1 MPNMSQQSNIA
12 LYLSNK
18 SDKNYILDEILENRF
33 LNGLFDLS
41 VLKGVLYSSI
51 TIDKIIEEELQHDKI
66 LIQNEENKNLR
77 TMSSGQ
83 QRKALLNYLLAQNP
97 EFILLDDV
105 YSNIDKL
112 TQQEI
117 TGTINKLGNS
127 ILLIQILFRKRDLLD
142 SIDTIYFVDNQNNIS
157 HSESRETFTEKSRT
171 DESDKL
177 SFVLPQSY
185 SDNFIETELLVELN
199 NINVNYE
206 DKKVLHNL
214 NWTIKKGEFWQL
226 VGPNGSGK
234 STLVS
239 MISGDN
245 PKAYRQDITLFG
257 RKKGS
262 GESIWDIKSKIGY
275 FTPAMIHQFK
285 RSSTVEEMIISGIV
299 DSVGLYIQ
307 PTDIQKDI
315 AHEWMQV
322 LGLKDRKTLFQ
333 KISLGQQR
341 MVMVARAMVKHPAL
355 LILDEPTIELDDENT
370 LLFIDLIHAI
380 AREKDTAI
388 IYISHRDEDNL
399 NPNKIFELIK
409 TDNGYTGIG

>member
-1 MPNMSQQSNIA
+1 MSQQSNIA

-18 SDKNYILDEILENRF
+18 SDKNYILNEILENRF
-33 LNGLFDLS
+33 LNALVDLN

-51 TIDKIIEEELQHDKI
+51 TIDKIIEEEIQHDKI
-66 LIQNEENKNLR
+66 LIQSEDNKNLR

-83 QRKALLNYLLAQNP
+83 QRKALLKYLLAQNP

-105 YSNIDKL
+105 YSNIDKQ

-117 TGTINKLGNS
+117 TGTLNKLGNS
-127 ILLIQILFRKRDLLD
+127 ILLIQILFRRRDLLD

-157 HSESRETFTEKSRT
+157 HSESRKTFTEKHLI
-171 DESDKL
+171 DESDKR

-185 SDNFIETELLVELN
+185 SDNLIETELLVELN

-275 FTPAMIHQFK
+275 FTPAMIHQYK

-322 LGLKDRKTLFQ
+322 LGLRDRKTLFQ

-380 AREKDTAI
+380 AREKETAI

-399 NPNKIFELIK
+399 NPNNIFELIK